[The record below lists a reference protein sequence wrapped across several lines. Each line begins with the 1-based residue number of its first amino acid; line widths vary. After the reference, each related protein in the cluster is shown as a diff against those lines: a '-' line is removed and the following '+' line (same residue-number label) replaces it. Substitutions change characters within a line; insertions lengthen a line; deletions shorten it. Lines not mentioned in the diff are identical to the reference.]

1 MKTRKFT
8 ALLLVLCLLL
18 TATPYSAPV
27 HAAEEEH
34 LAQEQ
39 TQTEAQTPVEDFEFA
54 VEHKDPEQLQAE
66 LDELTYEVTR
76 LREENV
82 KHFHLSDGTYQ
93 AVVYGTPVH
102 RKDAEGNWIDID
114 NSLSDSGAM
123 IVTSDARVKF
133 AKKITGNEN
142 ILTLHDGNY
151 KITFGLNN
159 AVKKT
164 EATYTNNES
173 ADAEN
178 KTKLQKLTD
187 LENLSATIVYQD
199 ILEGI
204 DLEYVLISNS
214 IKENIIVKQT
224 SDEYSYAF
232 SLELNGL
239 WAELSNNAVYL
250 YDKNTGELSY
260 EIPQPYMYDADGTVS
275 TNVVYALSDTGSGK
289 YALTIEADADWIN
302 NEDRS
307 FPVVIDPHLR
317 DIAQTADTYVSSGS
331 STTNY
336 GSATDLW
343 ITSSTI
349 AYYRFATPTI
359 PNGAT
364 ITNAIVD
371 VPYYYHIENEYDLRI
386 MAYRVM
392 SNWNEYSINWTN
404 KPTRSTTELGSSNL
418 PANGAL
424 ADDPGYGVLNIT
436 DYAKSWYTGTPN
448 YGIAIKRTGGENLS
462 VLLVAREKAQV
473 YAKLTIYYSGSK
485 LGDGVYAI
493 QKQGLQTYIKSTRN
507 STGGVITQ
515 ETTHTSAPVSSSDRD
530 NLFKISYRPE
540 YDDYVIRSMVDNGLV
555 LYGNT
560 SNLRATLTKY
570 VVPDAEMLESYT
582 WKLVPAGGSF
592 YMTKVVG
599 STVYYLRSESTANGA
614 NLTLTTNANASGTLW
629 FFNQYSGPLIE
640 QIEWYNFTESIVSGN
655 GHEYNAYMYS
665 TRVGH
670 NGPVSYE
677 VVNTDYTATDKA
689 TINETYGYFKALKP
703 GQVRVRATYLGCPWW
718 FSRIVTIEPAG
729 CKPYN
734 AIVSASDPEYE
745 LINCHG
751 YAFWSTSN
759 LPVDRWIP
767 GYTQLA
773 NNCSNSNQY
782 LSMVKTRL
790 ENNWLDK
797 ELGSRY
803 WEDVTNNGGINA
815 DLADNQWL
823 VAMRC
828 GFHIV
833 DGVAIYDYHFW
844 YRTDTGEWANKHGY
858 NSPSEALGTDLPT
871 TANSIGWALS
881 GYTIIN
887 GVVYQ
892 YEYPNFYDSTIVY
905 YRITE
910 D

>member
-27 HAAEEEH
+27 HAVEEEH

-39 TQTEAQTPVEDFEFA
+39 TQTETQEQIFAEDFEVA
-54 VEHKDPEQLQAE
+54 VEPKDPEQLQAE
-66 LDELTYEVTR
+66 LDSLTYEVTR

-82 KHFHLSDGTYQ
+82 KHFHLPDGTYQ

-102 RKDAEGNWIDID
+102 RKDANGNWVDID
-114 NSLSDSGAM
+114 NSLTDSGAM
-123 IVTSDARVKF
+123 VVTNDARVKF
-133 AKKITGNEN
+133 AKKITGNGN
-142 ILTLHDGNY
+142 VLTLHDGSY
-151 KITFGLNN
+151 KITFGLNG
-159 AVKKT
+159 AIKKT
-164 EATYTNNES
+164 EAVYINNEDT
-173 ADAEN
+173 DAEN
-178 KTKLQKLTD
+178 KTKLQKLTE
-187 LENLSATIVYQD
+187 LNNLSATVIYED
-199 ILEGI
+199 ILEGV

-214 IKENIIVKQT
+214 IKENIIVKST
-224 SDEYSYAF
+224 SDEYSYTF

-239 WAELSNNAVYL
+239 RAELSNNAVYL
-250 YDKNTGELSY
+250 YDKDTGELSY

-386 MAYRVM
+386 TAYRVM

-424 ADDPGYGVLNIT
+424 ENTPGYGVLNIT

-448 YGIAIKRTGGENLS
+448 NGIAIKRTGGENLS

-473 YAKLTIYYSGSK
+473 YAKLTISYSGSK

-507 STGGVITQ
+507 STDGVITQ

-560 SNLRATLTKY
+560 RNLRASLTKY

-640 QIEWYNFTESIVSGN
+640 QIEWSGFLASIGFGDTHSY
-655 GHEYNAYMYS
+655 EAYMYS
-665 TRVGH
+665 TRIGH

-689 TINETYGYFKALKP
+689 TIGEETGFLRTFRS
-703 GQVRVRATYLGCPWW
+703 GEVRVRVTYLGCPWW
-718 FSRIVTIEPAG
+718 FSRTVIIGPAG
-729 CKPYN
+729 CRQYYHI
-734 AIVSASDPEYE
+734 AAYSTEST
-745 LINCHG
+745 LINCQA
-751 YAFWSTSN
+751 YAFGTYDNLYTWYTIDERNMADQCATSDQVLNGVGYFLGYKN
-759 LPVDRWIP
+759 L
-767 GYTQLA
+767 
-773 NNCSNSNQY
+773 
-782 LSMVKTRL
+782 L
-790 ENNWLDK
+790 ENNWLDTVFPG
-797 ELGSRY
+797 L
-803 WEDVTNNGGINA
+803 WEEVYSNNNGLDI
-815 DLADNQWL
+815 DLEDNQWL
-823 VAMRC
+823 VAFR
-828 GFHIV
+828 V
-833 DGVAIYDYHFW
+833 GVGNEGADYHFW
-844 YRTDTGEWANKHGY
+844 YRTDTGQWANKHGSSGAGSELLNDLPGDDDSPGWQLDSNIGFY
-858 NSPSEALGTDLPT
+858 NSD
-871 TANSIGWALS
+871 
-881 GYTIIN
+881 II
-887 GVVYQ
+887 
-892 YEYPNFYDSTIVY
+892 Y
-905 YRITE
+905 YVLTE
-910 D
+910 GD